1 MARAS
6 VSLSLEE
13 GRWLLHLPARPCGG
27 GGGGTSAPSVL
38 PLRQKPPVPADG
50 IEITELDSPENG
62 NGAVLPGIDSHGN
75 LIPWFGDGGAE
86 APAAEEQHS
95 ALGSAGPGAA
105 EVGPAAAGA
114 GAGAS
119 AAAAA
124 AAHRSAAQ
132 TDDTRQSQAA
142 ALDATRVAV
151 AAQAA
156 AAVEAAIADALA
168 APPRKRLRQAMEDGN
183 RGSHD
188 RSVSPSAAAA
198 AAGGF
203 AVGSVPGA
211 AAVSDQTTLSAGGGG
226 GTPPLEAAVEAGG
239 LSGSGAGGGSLFADG
254 EDDEE
259 EGEEATQ
266 AEKFDTQCVCS
277 EVELEGASR
286 GCAAASLQPPSLQLC
301 SDASDAATVASRD
314 SQPWFWSCWFRLLAL
329 PSADPMGTGVLL
341 PSSFFCLSGARH
353 THMLLP
359 WPHAAG
365 VRCATTAAACSRVTG
380 PACAASTQMPGGW
393 VAAWLGVH
401 QGVGVLLSPALV

>member
-1 MARAS
+1 
-6 VSLSLEE
+6 
-13 GRWLLHLPARPCGG
+13 
-27 GGGGTSAPSVL
+27 
-38 PLRQKPPVPADG
+38 
-50 IEITELDSPENG
+50 
-62 NGAVLPGIDSHGN
+62 
-75 LIPWFGDGGAE
+75 
-86 APAAEEQHS
+86 
-95 ALGSAGPGAA
+95 
-105 EVGPAAAGA
+105 
-114 GAGAS
+114 
-119 AAAAA
+119 
-124 AAHRSAAQ
+124 
-132 TDDTRQSQAA
+132 
-142 ALDATRVAV
+142 V

-168 APPRKRLRQAMEDGN
+168 APPRKRLRQAMEDGGS
-183 RGSHD
+183 GSHD
-188 RSVSPSAAAA
+188 RSVSPSAAAAA

-239 LSGSGAGGGSLFADG
+239 LSGSGAGAGSLFADG

-277 EVELEGASR
+277 EVEQEGAGR
-286 GCAAASLQPPSLQLC
+286 GCAAASLQLPSLQLC

-314 SQPWFWSCWFRLLAL
+314 SQPWFWSVLVHTPGLLL
-329 PSADPMGTGVLL
+329 ADPMGTGVLL
-341 PSSFFCLSGARH
+341 PSSSFYLSGARH

-380 PACAASTQMPGGW
+380 PACAASTRMPGGW

-401 QGVGVLLSPALV
+401 QGLECC